1 MISLTTVQFTTRSE
15 LELKLKLNV
24 PRDRPTLY
32 RENNIGLIENIYTL
46 MLVNKSQSPMTLN
59 VSTVGLNHSDV
70 IGITTLSLSLT
81 LSAGEVLNHLL
92 IVAAEPASLEQRITR
107 FEFSVQADNANQTV
121 DEVRHKTTFIYQ

>member
-1 MISLTTVQFTTRSE
+1 MISLTTVQFTTRTE
-15 LELKLKLNV
+15 LELNV
-24 PRDRPTLY
+24 PRDRHTLY

-92 IVAAEPASLEQRITR
+92 IVAAEPASLEQRIPR

>member
-1 MISLTTVQFTTRSE
+1 MISLTTVQFTTRTE
-15 LELKLKLNV
+15 LELNV
-24 PRDRPTLY
+24 SRDRHTLY

-92 IVAAEPASLEQRITR
+92 IVAAEPASLEQRIPR

>member
-1 MISLTTVQFTTRSE
+1 MISLTTVQFTTRTE
-15 LELKLKLNV
+15 LELNV
-24 PRDRPTLY
+24 SRDRHTLY

-59 VSTVGLNHSDV
+59 VSTVGLNHSEV
-70 IGITTLSLSLT
+70 IGITTLT

-92 IVAAEPASLEQRITR
+92 IVAAEPASLEQRITP

-121 DEVRHKTTFIYQ
+121 DEVRHKQPSFINEKQISIGI

>member
-1 MISLTTVQFTTRSE
+1 MISLTTVQFTTRTE
-15 LELKLKLNV
+15 LELNV
-24 PRDRPTLY
+24 PRDRHTLY

-70 IGITTLSLSLT
+70 IGITTLSLSLSLT